1 MAHPREPFAPHVL
14 RDYAMLA
21 DGERG
26 ALVGP
31 HGDYAWMCAPSWHD
45 EPVFASLIGG
55 AGVYAVT
62 PTDGRH
68 VWGGF
73 YEDGSLIWRSRWGT
87 TTSIIECREALA
99 FPGDPSRAVLL
110 RRVVAIAGRTSVRV
124 QLDVRSGFDGKPM
137 AGLSHV
143 GGSWTGH
150 SGDLTFRWTGADAA
164 HRHEGLLEAVIELEQ
179 GAHHDLVLEL
189 GSGRI
194 DTSPPD
200 ADRLWVATQQAWAA
214 STPSM
219 GSTIAPDDA
228 RQSYAVLRGMTSHTG
243 AMVAAATMSL
253 PERAEH
259 GSSYDYRYAWI
270 RDQCY
275 TGQSVGAVEALPLLD
290 DAVRFVSERILADGS
305 SLSPGYRIDGSP
317 IPHEQEID
325 LPGYPGARVRSGNW
339 VNDQFQLD
347 TLGEALLL
355 FTAAAR
361 HDHLD
366 RQHWQAVET
375 VTDIIDHR
383 WHEPDSG
390 IWELAP
396 QRWAHSRLMCAAG
409 LRAIATY
416 APARQGAHWVALAD
430 TLVTDTTADCLHPDG
445 RWQRAPGDPRV
456 DAALLLPGLRG
467 ALPADD
473 PRSTA
478 TLAAIRADL
487 GSDGYVYRF
496 RHDAGP
502 LNETEGAFVLC
513 GFHMALATHQQ
524 GDEKGALRWFERNRS
539 ACGSPGLFTEEYD
552 VEQRQQRG
560 NLPQAFV
567 HAVLIEAAQVLADPP
582 RKAHR

>member
-1 MAHPREPFAPHVL
+1 MTHSREPVPPHVL
-14 RDYAMLA
+14 RDYALIA

-45 EPVFASLIGG
+45 EPVFAGLVGG

-62 PTDGRH
+62 PTDDRH

-73 YEDGSLIWRSRWGT
+73 YEDGSLIWRSRWVT

-110 RRVVAIAGRTSVRV
+110 RRVVAVAGRASVRV
-124 QLDVRSGFDGKPM
+124 RLDVRSGFDGKPM
-137 AGLSHV
+137 TGLGHAD
-143 GGSWTGH
+143 GTWTGH
-150 SGDLTFRWTGADAA
+150 SGDLAFRWRGGDRA

-179 GAHHDLVLEL
+179 GTHHDLVLEL
-189 GSGRI
+189 GAGRFAGAPL
-194 DTSPPD
+194 DP
-200 ADRLWVATQQAWAA
+200 DRLWVATEQAWAESA
-214 STPSM
+214 PSM
-219 GSTIAPDDA
+219 DSTIAPDDA

-259 GSSYDYRYAWI
+259 GSNYDYRYAWI

-275 TGQSVGAVEALPLLD
+275 TGQSVGAVGPLPLLD
-290 DAVRFVSERILADGS
+290 DAVRFVSARILADGS

-317 IPHEQEID
+317 IPHEQTID
-325 LPGYPGARVRSGNW
+325 LPGYPGAGVRSGNW

-347 TLGEALLL
+347 ALGESLLL

-366 RQHWQAVET
+366 LDHWQAVET
-375 VTDIIDHR
+375 VADVISHR

-396 QRWAHSRLMCAAG
+396 QRWAHSRLTCAAG
-409 LRAIATY
+409 LRAIAAY
-416 APARQGAHWVALAD
+416 APARQGAQWVALAD
-430 TLVTDTTADCLHPDG
+430 TLVTDTAADCLHPDG

-478 TLAAIRADL
+478 TLAAVRTEL
-487 GSDGYVYRF
+487 SSDGYVYRF
-496 RHDAGP
+496 RHDARP
-502 LNETEGAFVLC
+502 LHETEGAFVLC
-513 GFHMALATHQQ
+513 GFHMAMATHQE
-524 GDEKGALRWFERNRS
+524 GHEKEALRWFERNRS

-567 HAVLIEAAQVLADPP
+567 HSSMIEAAQVLADPP
-582 RKAHR
+582 RKAHS